1 MRLHV
6 FLSSLPRHLKL
17 FAKENMVTDE
27 KNKQTPSLCA
37 VEPQSHS
44 FSEDMTSVYLLILF
58 LNSLC
63 YTSKQTQICFGKK
76 KKMQTALTYLLKRR

>member
-1 MRLHV
+1 MRLHI
-6 FLSSLPRHLKL
+6 FLSSLPPHLKL

-27 KNKQTPSLCA
+27 KSKQIPSLCA

-44 FSEDMTSVYLLILF
+44 FTEDMTGVYLFTPF

-63 YTSKQTQICFGKK
+63 YTTKQPQICFGKK
-76 KKMQTALTYLLKRR
+76 NANCTF